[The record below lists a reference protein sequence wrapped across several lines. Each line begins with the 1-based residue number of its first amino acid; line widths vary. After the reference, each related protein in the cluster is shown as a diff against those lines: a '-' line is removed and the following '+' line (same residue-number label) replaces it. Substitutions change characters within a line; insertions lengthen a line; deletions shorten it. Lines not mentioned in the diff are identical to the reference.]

1 LFTGCIFRKSFINS
15 SDDWGNEEGY
25 MVGSG
30 GVGEWG
36 NGGGALELKFDSKFK
51 NFYKNELIST
61 QIINFLVNV

>member
-1 LFTGCIFRKSFINS
+1 MIGETKKAI
-15 SDDWGNEEGY
+15 WW
-25 MVGSG
+25 

>member
-36 NGGGALELKFDSKFK
+36 RSIGIE
-51 NFYKNELIST
+51 I
-61 QIINFLVNV
+61 